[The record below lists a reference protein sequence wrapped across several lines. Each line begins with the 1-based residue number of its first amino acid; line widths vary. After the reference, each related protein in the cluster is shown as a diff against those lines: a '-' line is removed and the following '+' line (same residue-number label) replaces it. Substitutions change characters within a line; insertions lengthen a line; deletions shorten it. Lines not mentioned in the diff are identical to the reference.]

1 MGSTQTMCFECVTD
15 LDSFPKLRGSVSF
28 NEPMSR
34 HTSFRIGGPA
44 DVFVEPADVSDVQA
58 VVRWANEHSVALF
71 VLGAGTNLL
80 VSDRGIRGIVVRLGS
95 TFNKIS
101 IRGAIVRAGGAVR
114 LPRLVRKALGSSLR
128 GLEGLVGIPGTVGG
142 AICMNAGTN
151 LGCVEHVLESVI
163 AVDQAGEVQECLVND
178 LDLGYRT
185 SMVCS
190 KGLIIIEAVFRLI
203 PDSPLVISNLVSEI
217 MSKRRRTQ
225 PAVGGTAGSVFK
237 NPPGEYAGRLLEKVG
252 AKGMQVGGARV
263 SSKHANFIQNTGC
276 ATAEDVWLLM
286 NRLRKMVMDSFGV
299 QLEPEIRLVGEWPGI
314 E

>member
-1 MGSTQTMCFECVTD
+1 M
-15 LDSFPKLRGSVSF
+15 
-28 NEPMSR
+28 
-34 HTSFRIGGPA
+34 
-44 DVFVEPADVSDVQA
+44 FVEPADLLEIQT
-58 VVRWANEHSVALF
+58 VVRWANEHAVPLF

-80 VSDRGIRGIVVRLGS
+80 VSDRGIRGIVIRLG
-95 TFNKIS
+95 TAFNKIS
-101 IRGAIVRAGGAVR
+101 IRGAVVRAGGAVR

-128 GLEGLVGIPGTVGG
+128 GLEVLVGIPGTVGG
-142 AICMNAGTN
+142 AVCMNAGTN
-151 LGCVEHVLESVI
+151 LGCIGNVLESVV
-163 AVDQAGEVQECLVND
+163 AVDKAGKVQECGAGS

-185 SMVCS
+185 SLVCS
-190 KGLIIIEAVFRLI
+190 KGLIITEAVFRLM
-203 PDSPLVISNLVSEI
+203 PDSPKVIGSLVGEI

-237 NPPGEYAGRLLEKVG
+237 NPPGDYAGRLLEEVG

-286 NRLRKMVMDSFGV
+286 KKLRQMVMDRFGV
-299 QLEPEIRLVGEWPGI
+299 QLESEIRLVGEWHEI